1 MTTTPKE
8 LADRLRQGL
17 TPLLKAAIGD
27 LEAHYRDL
35 REREL
40 RKADPNID
48 PNMFAIS
55 QKHGT
60 APEPAERPRSQ
71 LISEPKE
78 ERYDYSHLLS
88 PEAQQAGEKLV
99 AHHALNPNKFQNLNV
114 THFGANG
121 EELETLSRRQ
131 VESQG
136 GSPTHQAFNQHLN
149 WLSWRNSRD
158 NYQRMQGLNKAE
170 ACQKCGDMHQPLE
183 KCGEM
188 ADGKIK
194 KEEPKMNPAPLKGR
208 KVVPDQKAV
217 PDAADEDSVLPTDK
231 ESKDLTDKDTGS
243 GGQLNSGKLE
253 KIRKAAWSEAK
264 KAEKLQKP
272 GTHTAKEKGELK
284 KMGSVPMA
292 EPKKPTNAPGTSRG
306 SPPVVKNAIPMS
318 SPKIPGKSLSPEDH
332 ARALASQA
340 AFTPAA
346 VGEESRTQGAA
357 GGGLK
362 APAPPPP
369 KKIKIPGRD

>member
-40 RKADPNID
+40 RKA
-48 PNMFAIS
+48 
-55 QKHGT
+55 
-60 APEPAERPRSQ
+60 
-71 LISEPKE
+71 
-78 ERYDYSHLLS
+78 
-88 PEAQQAGEKLV
+88 
-99 AHHALNPNKFQNLNV
+99 
-114 THFGANG
+114 
-121 EELETLSRRQ
+121 
-131 VESQG
+131 
-136 GSPTHQAFNQHLN
+136 
-149 WLSWRNSRD
+149 
-158 NYQRMQGLNKAE
+158 E
-170 ACQKCGDMHQPLE
+170 ACQKCGDMHRPLE

-188 ADGKIK
+188 ADGKVK

-208 KVVPDQKAV
+208 KVVPDQKAA
-217 PDAADEDSVLPTDK
+217 PDAADKDSVLPTDK
-231 ESKDLTDKDTGS
+231 KSKDLTDKDTGS

-253 KIRKAAWSEAK
+253 KIRKAAWSETK
-264 KAEKLQKP
+264 KAE
-272 GTHTAKEKGELK
+272 
-284 KMGSVPMA
+284 MGSVPMA
-292 EPKKPTNAPGTSRG
+292 KPKKPTAAPASQV

-340 AFTPAA
+340 AFTSAA

-357 GGGLK
+357 GGELK
-362 APAPPPP
+362 APEAPLP